1 MKAEVPR
8 AYPPSERPLRPLA
21 DYMPSPEGSGADAGN
36 ATEMWSTIFNERT
49 MVCKK
54 IFDDV
59 PSDTTVNDQRA
70 ALQDG
75 ATPQTEQNSI
85 RAFKQLTEQLRSIED
100 SPDRHLYGPLASK
113 ALWCGNLNSW
123 KAFCNRQGVPFEAR
137 VEPYRDIQ
145 RP

>member
-1 MKAEVPR
+1 MNVEVPR
-8 AYPPSERPLRPLA
+8 ADPPSERPLRPLA
-21 DYMPSPEGSGADAGN
+21 DYMPPPEGSGDYAGN

-59 PSDTTVNDQRA
+59 PSDTTVNAQRA

-75 ATPQTEQNSI
+75 ATPQTEQSSI
-85 RAFKQLTEQLRSIED
+85 RAFKQLTDHLRSIEY
-100 SPDRHLYGPLASK
+100 SVDRQLYGPLASK
-113 ALWCGNLNSW
+113 ALWCGNVILW
-123 KAFCNRQGVPFEAR
+123 KAFCNRQRVPFEAR
-137 VEPYRDIQ
+137 GMPDRVLQ